1 MLDLGKTAETLWL
14 RATQWNLGSPAFQS
28 SLKIDT
34 ENLRSHVFEGESI
47 LAELPEKPLRTD
59 AQQAVAVAVHRVSRC
74 ARTIFMEKHAKLV
87 YDAITA
93 SRSEISEL
101 SDISFAASELFPG
114 LTPTRAQIASEC
126 EKIQASKEGREIDQG
141 IFFHALLSVPDIGMR
156 LINSM
161 LKPTAKALQLL
172 PEFAR
177 SGELKIGAVHLQKR
191 GRAAY
196 LTFENVSCLNAEDNA
211 LIDSMETAVDLAL
224 LDDAVGVLILRGGE
238 MQHARYKGRRVF
250 SAGINLKNLH
260 AGSISF
266 TDFLLRRE
274 FGYINKMAC
283 GLALAAT
290 ERNRSATRI
299 EKPCIAAVDTFAIG
313 GGAQILLVCDHVI
326 ASAGSYF
333 SLPAAQEGIIP
344 GVANLRLGDM
354 TGARLARQIILSGRQ
369 IWANEEAGKCIF
381 DEVVAPSA
389 MEQIIS
395 LRADQLDNPAVIAN
409 RRMLRL
415 AREPEDRFRT
425 YMAEFALAQAERMYS
440 QDVLNKLAQ
449 P

>member
-1 MLDLGKTAETLWL
+1 MQDLGKSVKTLSSSVSL
-14 RATQWNLGSPAFQS
+14 WNMGKSASQS
-28 SLKIDT
+28 SLENDT

-47 LAELPEKPLRTD
+47 LAKLPEKPLRTD
-59 AQQAVAVAVHRVSRC
+59 AQQAVAAAVHRASRR
-74 ARTIFMEKHAKLV
+74 ARTVFMEKHAKLV
-87 YDAITA
+87 YDTIMA
-93 SRSEISEL
+93 SRTDISGL
-101 SDISFAASELFPG
+101 SDIAFAASELFPG
-114 LTPTRAQIASEC
+114 LSPTREQIRLEC
-126 EKIQASKEGREIDQG
+126 ERNQASKEGREIDQG
-141 IFFHALLSVPDIGMR
+141 IFFHALLSVPETGTR

-172 PEFAR
+172 PEFSR
-177 SGELKIGAVHLQKR
+177 SGELKIGAVHLQRR

-224 LDDAVGVLILRGGE
+224 LHDAVGVLVLRGGE
-238 MQHARYKGRRVF
+238 MHHARYKGRRVF
-250 SAGINLKNLH
+250 SAGINLKKLH

-274 FGYINKMAC
+274 FGYINKIAC
-283 GLALAAT
+283 GLVLDSPDGH
-290 ERNRSATRI
+290 RSTTRI

-369 IWANEEAGKCIF
+369 IWANEEVAKCIF
-381 DEVVAPSA
+381 DEVAAPSA
-389 MEQIIS
+389 MEQTIA
-395 LRADQLDNPAVIAN
+395 LRADQFDNPAVITN

-425 YMAEFALAQAERMYS
+425 YMAEFALEQAERMYS

-449 P
+449 A

>member
-1 MLDLGKTAETLWL
+1 MLGLGTPAETLWL
-14 RATQWNLGSPAFQS
+14 SVTQWDLRSPAFQS
-28 SLKIDT
+28 SLEIDA
-34 ENLRSHVFEGESI
+34 ENLRSHVFEGESM
-47 LAELPEKPLRTD
+47 LAELPEKPLRTE
-59 AQQAVAVAVHRVSRC
+59 AQQAIAAAVHRVSRR
-74 ARTIFMEKHAKLV
+74 ARASFMEKHATLV
-87 YDAITA
+87 YDAIMASTA
-93 SRSEISEL
+93 DISGL
-101 SDISFAASELFPG
+101 SDISFTASELFPG
-114 LTPTRAQIASEC
+114 LTPTRRQIASEC
-126 EKIQASKEGREIDQG
+126 EKEQASKEGREIDLG

-156 LINSM
+156 IITSM
-161 LKPTAKALQLL
+161 LQPTAKALQLL

-177 SGELKIGAVHLQKR
+177 SGALQIGAVHLQRR

-196 LTFENVSCLNAEDNA
+196 LTFENVSCLNAEDNE

-224 LDDAVGVLILRGGE
+224 LDDAAGVLVLRGGA
-238 MQHARYKGRRVF
+238 MQHPRYKGRRVF
-250 SAGINLKNLH
+250 SAGINLNKLH
-260 AGSISF
+260 AGSISY

-283 GLALAAT
+283 GLVLDAT
-290 ERNRSATRI
+290 EGNRSATRI

-344 GVANLRLGDM
+344 GVANLRLGDL

-369 IWANEEAGKCIF
+369 IWANEEAAKCIF

-389 MEQIIS
+389 MEQTIA

-425 YMAEFALAQAERMYS
+425 YMAEFALAQAVRMYS
-440 QDVLNKLAQ
+440 QDVLNKVAQ
-449 P
+449 A

>member
-1 MLDLGKTAETLWL
+1 MLNLENTADSLWL
-14 RATQWNLGSPAFQS
+14 KFKEWELSSPAFQS
-28 SLKIDT
+28 SLEMDT
-34 ENLRSHVFEGESI
+34 ESLQSHVVEGESI
-47 LAELPEKPLRTD
+47 LAELPERRLRTEP
-59 AQQAVAVAVHRVSRC
+59 QQTIAAAVHRVSRH
-74 ARTIFMEKHAKLV
+74 ARAIFMEKHAKFV
-87 YDAITA
+87 YDAVMASTA
-93 SRSEISEL
+93 EISGL
-101 SDISFAASELFPG
+101 SDISFTASELFPG
-114 LTPTRAQIASEC
+114 LTPTRRQVASEC
-126 EKIQASKEGREIDQG
+126 EKEQASKEGREIDLG

-156 LINSM
+156 IINNM

-172 PEFAR
+172 PEFVR
-177 SGELKIGAVHLQKR
+177 SADLKIGAVHLQRR

-196 LTFENVSCLNAEDNA
+196 LTFENASCLNAEDNE

-238 MQHARYKGRRVF
+238 MQHPRYKGRRVF
-250 SAGINLKNLH
+250 SAGINLNKLH
-260 AGSISF
+260 AGSISY

-283 GLALAAT
+283 GLVLDAT
-290 ERNRSATRI
+290 EGNRSATRR

-326 ASAGSYF
+326 AGAGSYF

-369 IWANEEAGKCIF
+369 IWANEEAAKCIF
-381 DEVVAPSA
+381 DEVVAPAA
-389 MEQIIS
+389 MEQTIAM
-395 LRADQLDNPAVIAN
+395 RADQLDNPAVIAN

-425 YMAEFALAQAERMYS
+425 YMAEFALAQALRMYS
-440 QDVLNKLAQ
+440 QDVLNKVARA
-449 P
+449 